1 MFLREMCCF
10 SSDNSGAV
18 WMKIFHLYGGWKRN
32 QTDVGEVVRASTQI
46 AKPPRRGFF
55 KYKYR
60 AIRKGSVYRCILI
73 RARRA
78 NCRADGSVCYW
89 TSNDLI
95 LMSKRKFLHSTK
107 VFGFCFETV
116 GMTKILTLFEENF

>member
-1 MFLREMCCF
+1 MHCF

-32 QTDVGEVVRASTQI
+32 QTTVGEVVRASTQI

-60 AIRKGSVYRCILI
+60 AVRKGSVYRCILI
-73 RARRA
+73 RAKRNDLRM
-78 NCRADGSVCYW
+78 DGTVCYW

-95 LMSKRKFLHSTK
+95 LLSKRKFLHSTK
-107 VFGFCFETV
+107 IFGFCFETV
-116 GMTKILTLFEENF
+116 NMMKITTLFDETF